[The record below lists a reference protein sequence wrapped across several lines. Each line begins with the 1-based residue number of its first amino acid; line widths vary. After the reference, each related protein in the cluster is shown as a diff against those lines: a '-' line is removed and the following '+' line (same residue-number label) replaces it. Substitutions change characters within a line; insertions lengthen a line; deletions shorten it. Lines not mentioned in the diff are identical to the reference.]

1 MQPDVP
7 AMGRREAALGPLG
20 PGVLRCVPEQVAPTG
35 ESCLPDTFTG
45 LGRNVLHGPKL
56 SEPGTQAPRE
66 SRAHASKQAVGAH
79 RLAASPPEEAWPVRS
94 PRRWHGSF
102 SLLCTAPW
110 PTRACRQQ
118 HPPADGNPPPC
129 RGKAEWESTLK
140 LTPRGVTSSGPIT
153 PQRKD
158 PLHKGKWIT
167 CGLQAALKTSH
178 VADFHEVSPHLFQ
191 SSGHGR
197 HAAHSAAHTPPASR
211 EDLDV
216 HRTAAAFT
224 TGLPERSLKLTSVVS
239 QRFLNT
245 L

>member
-7 AMGRREAALGPLG
+7 AMGRWEAALGPLG

-35 ESCLPDTFTG
+35 RAACPTLSPVWEEMCCMATNCLNQELRLHEKPRLMRPSKRSAPTDWQRV
-45 LGRNVLHGPKL
+45 LPKKPGRCSH
-56 SEPGTQAPRE
+56 
-66 SRAHASKQAVGAH
+66 RAAG
-79 RLAASPPEEAWPVRS
+79 
-94 PRRWHGSF
+94 
-102 SLLCTAPW
+102 TAPSASCAQLPGRPVPAGSSTLQ
-110 PTRACRQQ
+110 PT
-118 HPPADGNPPPC
+118 GTPPPC

-158 PLHKGKWIT
+158 PLRKGKWIT

-224 TGLPERSLKLTSVVS
+224 TGLPQRSLKLTSVVS